1 MKREKGALRLIQSTQ
16 GVSRGAKKQEQ
27 KEEGIQKITSPHLE
41 PNPSKKLIKG
51 RGPSSIIDLVQEQKL
66 HTK

>member
-27 KEEGIQKITSPHLE
+27 KEEGI
-41 PNPSKKLIKG
+41 
-51 RGPSSIIDLVQEQKL
+51 
-66 HTK
+66 